1 MALHSDIGAFLGVIW
16 ALQPVFLSCPRIKEI
31 DRPQISI
38 QWWLLS
44 EYQTKEAAKNSGL
57 YRECCEDKNPLYG
70 VGPRPPVPRPR
81 VCVAAV
87 YWPPGPALDHIADI
101 LTILSLDTQP
111 ESPSPGMTTLNKELR
126 HPVTLIVCGDITC
139 VMLTCADMCS
149 HGTCFLSHQ
158 TASPGLGLVRVSVLS
173 GLMTNAF

>member
-1 MALHSDIGAFLGVIW
+1 MVLHSDIGAFLGVIW

-38 QWWLLS
+38 RWWLLS
-44 EYQTKEAAKNSGL
+44 EYQTREAAKNLGL

-81 VCVAAV
+81 VCVAAL
-87 YWPPGPALDHIADI
+87 YWPPGPRTGSHCWHA
-101 LTILSLDTQP
+101 QP
-111 ESPSPGMTTLNKELR
+111 WYPAWVTASPGMTTLNKELR

-139 VMLTCADMCS
+139 ADM
-149 HGTCFLSHQ
+149 G
-158 TASPGLGLVRVSVLS
+158 RVSWAIKHSAWVWS
-173 GLMTNAF
+173 GSLCYQG